1 MRIGLCLS
9 GGGAKGSY
17 QAGVV
22 KGLYDR
28 GINKFDVI
36 SGTSIGAINGYYI
49 FTGNVE
55 NLEKMWINIDSNP
68 ENDIKIVDNTVDNSY
83 AIDELKR
90 LINRN
95 QQEMDFYVNY
105 IEIEN
110 KNVREKVVNICKEN
124 KEDALNS
131 VKYSALLPCNPNAT
145 LSFNQQFMKDV
156 NEGLYDGYKL
166 DGGLVNN
173 TLIEP
178 LFEKN
183 VDKVIVISTANDYV
197 LPDEV
202 KNKYNTDNI
211 IVARPKTIF
220 EKNDILRFEKEF
232 CTKIY
237 KEGYEIGKNLE
248 INI

>member
-22 KGLYDR
+22 KGLCDR

-55 NLEKMWINIDSNP
+55 NLENMWINIDPNS
-68 ENDIKIVDNTVDNSY
+68 ENDIRIVDNTVDNSY
-83 AIDELKR
+83 AIDGLKT
-90 LINRN
+90 LININ
-95 QQEMDFYVNY
+95 EEEIDFYVNY

-131 VKYSALLPCNPNAT
+131 VKYSALLPCNPKAT
-145 LSFNQQFMKDV
+145 LSFNQQFIKDV
-156 NEGLYDGYKL
+156 SEGLYDGYKL

-178 LFEKN
+178 LLEKN
-183 VDKVIVISTANDYV
+183 VDKIIVISTAHDYI

-202 KNKYNTDNI
+202 KNKHNTDNI
-211 IVARPKTIF
+211 IVVRPKTAF

-232 CTKIY
+232 CTKMY